1 MRIISTAVEKSGLV
15 GFGVTLS
22 SHRFT
27 GSAGTHVGSRECQN
41 PYTAE
46 LQAISTILKSLANQR
61 SHLSA
66 ITLITAN
73 LSALQALSK
82 PTRQSGQ
89 GEIGKIY
96 AAKMLLDLNHVLI
109 KWIWV
114 PMIVALKER
123 DSAKAAAHQVALTVK
138 KSSVW
143 AAKSS
148 LVAHLRANIMNKVIF
163 SPRIGKAIKE
173 LDYALPGPHTK
184 MIYDGLSKE
193 DAKIIA
199 QLRTGDAKL
208 NMFLIRIKAVES
220 ATCACGAAP
229 ESIRHFLFSCPRW
242 IGQRRELYT
251 KYPGKEGNIRF
262 FLGAKGPQDNYTWK
276 PNVGAVRA
284 TVCYVKATKRFEDED
299 EA

>member
-1 MRIISTAVEKSGLV
+1 
-15 GFGVTLS
+15 
-22 SHRFT
+22 
-27 GSAGTHVGSRECQN
+27 
-41 PYTAE
+41 
-46 LQAISTILKSLANQR
+46 
-61 SHLSA
+61 
-66 ITLITAN
+66 
-73 LSALQALSK
+73 
-82 PTRQSGQ
+82 
-89 GEIGKIY
+89 
-96 AAKMLLDLNHVLI
+96 
-109 KWIWV
+109 
-114 PMIVALKER
+114 MIVALKER

-208 NMFLIRIKAVES
+208 NMFLTRIKAVKS
-220 ATCACGAAP
+220 ATCACDAAP
-229 ESIRHFLFSCPRW
+229 ESIRHFLFSYPRW

-251 KYPGKEGNIRF
+251 KYPGKEGNVRF
-262 FLGAKGPQDNYTWK
+262 FLGAKGPQDNHTWK